1 MSMSKQQ
8 YNGRINVM
16 GGTGETLS
24 MHFQD
29 KIPTNSTSFND
40 AMNGT
45 YYETML
51 SKAFFSVENQQIIQN
66 GIRVGVYRMSNNT
79 YVVGPQ
85 DDDSLKTI
93 MRSIFLQN
101 SVNLPNDIKGQI
113 SQLNELVLGYAIQQ
127 VYGEAQG
134 YIKYKEDISTLPNPI
149 ARPVMSKQNTKQLE
163 LKPWF

>member
-1 MSMSKQQ
+1 
-8 YNGRINVM
+8 
-16 GGTGETLS
+16 
-24 MHFQD
+24 
-29 KIPTNSTSFND
+29 
-40 AMNGT
+40 
-45 YYETML
+45 
-51 SKAFFSVENQQIIQN
+51 
-66 GIRVGVYRMSNNT
+66 MSNNT